1 MNANITKTKQTSL
14 VCRSC
19 REKGYYPENV
29 QTYTC
34 QRCKQ
39 QLGGKKFDSLML
51 RHFEHDHQPKL
62 VCKECTSREANQL
75 KELQTKLKMSQ
86 RRCNC
91 HRPLHDP
98 RCPLGSFY
106 HGERRWPGS
115 DGYITIQERICFDN
129 LNPNPP
135 WWRAAWGRS
144 TK

>member
-1 MNANITKTKQTSL
+1 
-14 VCRSC
+14 
-19 REKGYYPENV
+19 
-29 QTYTC
+29 
-34 QRCKQ
+34 
-39 QLGGKKFDSLML
+39 ML

-62 VCKECTSREANQL
+62 VCKECTSRETNQL
-75 KELQTKLKMSQ
+75 KELQMKLKMSQ

-98 RCPLGSFY
+98 RCPLAPCY

-115 DGYITIQERICFDN
+115 DGYITIQERNFLDN

-144 TK
+144 T